1 MYSWFNIKN
10 ISVYV
15 TKSCII
21 KLLKTKYVL
30 PNWVLSTVLNGETE
44 KDPGGNHATWASMFL
59 WLIKQVV
66 TKRCKYR
73 LFIQYGWFQLTH
85 SPRKPP
91 LCHPVLFFYFKQV
104 NDNFKH
110 YRIVGFFFFFN
121 VFILCSWWTFKY
133 FVFNKNVSNDQKT
146 KVLFL
151 EKTVKVFK
159 IWDST
164 TYWW

>member
-44 KDPGGNHATWASMFL
+44 KDPGGNHAAWASMFL

-91 LCHPVLFFYFKQV
+91 LCHPILFFYFKQV

-110 YRIVGFFFFFN
+110 YRIVCFFFFLMFSFCVLGELLN
-121 VFILCSWWTFKY
+121 ILYSIRMLAMTERPKFSSWRKLSKF
-133 FVFNKNVSNDQKT
+133 
-146 KVLFL
+146 
-151 EKTVKVFK
+151 
-159 IWDST
+159 
-164 TYWW
+164 